1 MTVTTQPSADQSD
14 RAATDIDAVI
24 RLRPEQVGQHPDIRG
39 PDGPDGADQDDD
51 PADDE
56 NID

>member
-24 RLRPEQVGQHPDIRG
+24 RLRPEQVGQHPDNIR
-39 PDGPDGADQDDD
+39 GPDGADQDND